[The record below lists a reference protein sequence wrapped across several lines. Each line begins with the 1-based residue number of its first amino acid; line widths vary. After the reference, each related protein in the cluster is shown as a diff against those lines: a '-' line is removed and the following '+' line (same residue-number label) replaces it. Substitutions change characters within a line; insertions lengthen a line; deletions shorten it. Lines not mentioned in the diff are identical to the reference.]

1 MENQTVK
8 FIQEKLNY
16 KIEERDNRCKSLSY
30 GIGENGK
37 ELSKKCHCENAVSDL
52 MVILVLNTEID
63 QLKEQLH
70 IMCIEE

>member
-1 MENQTVK
+1 MDSQK
-8 FIQEKLNY
+8 IRFIQEKLNY
-16 KIEERDNRCKSLSY
+16 KIEERDNRCKSLY
-30 GIGENGK
+30 FDIGENGE

-70 IMCIEE
+70 RMCIE